1 MRILFTLIAILFFSF
16 NNANARLNA
25 VAKKDIMIKGEVI
38 AYFQDIRTSQ
48 GISKNKTI
56 IKIIVMRYQDEVY
69 ECRIFEDY
77 FNCKILEAF
86 E

>member
-1 MRILFTLIAILFFSF
+1 MRILFTLITILFFSF
-16 NNANARLNA
+16 NNANALD
-25 VAKKDIMIKGEVI
+25 KSIEKDIMTKGEVI
-38 AYFQDIRTSQ
+38 AYFFEEGRQSDT
-48 GISKNKTI
+48 KT
-56 IKIIVMRYQDEVY
+56 IVMRYQDEVY